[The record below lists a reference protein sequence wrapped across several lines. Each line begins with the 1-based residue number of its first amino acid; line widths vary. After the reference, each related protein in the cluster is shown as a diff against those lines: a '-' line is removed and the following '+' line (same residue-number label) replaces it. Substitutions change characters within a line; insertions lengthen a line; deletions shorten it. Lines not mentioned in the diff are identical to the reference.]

1 MGTRCITVVE
11 DEDGTELCRIYR
23 QFDGY
28 PEVHGKQITEFLS
41 RGNIEHMLG
50 IDDEENFLGMQDVA
64 ASLVAFLKS
73 YTEPTVLRHEPTAG
87 WHPPIS
93 GGNRIQLVPI
103 GTHDVGEEY
112 IYTVSFQGVGKPP
125 LVRVVNTYTGEVNVL
140 LE

>member
-28 PEVHGKQITEFLS
+28 PEVHGEQITKFLS
-41 RGNIEHMLG
+41 RANIVHMLG
-50 IDDEENFLGMQDVA
+50 MDDVENFLGMQDVA

-73 YTEPTVLRHEPTAG
+73 YTEPPDPGLTNG

-103 GTHDVGEEY
+103 GTHNVGEEY
-112 IYTVSFQGVGKPP
+112 IYTLSFQGVGKPP

>member
-11 DEDGTELCRIYR
+11 EEDGTELCRIYR

-28 PEVHGKQITEFLS
+28 PEVHGEEIVEFLS
-41 RGNIEHMLG
+41 RGNVEHMIG
-50 IDDEENFLGMQDVA
+50 MDEEENFLGMPDVA
-64 ASLVAFLKS
+64 ASLIAFLKS
-73 YTEPTVLRHEPTAG
+73 YRRNHPDDEPAWL
-87 WHPPIS
+87 PPIA

-112 IYTVSFQGVGKPP
+112 IYTISFQGVGKPP
-125 LVRVVNTYTGEVNVL
+125 LVRVVNTYTGEVEVL